1 MIVGGETKVK
11 KVKAAGTTPRV
22 LTITAT
28 KATARIK
35 ERGQAKVTKVDR
47 KERGKPIGLLSAIEP
62 PTPVATATNLDTKI
76 GIAGNG
82 YTMKNKRQ
90 QPKPTIANT

>member
-28 KATARIK
+28 KATA
-35 ERGQAKVTKVDR
+35 
-47 KERGKPIGLLSAIEP
+47 
-62 PTPVATATNLDTKI
+62 
-76 GIAGNG
+76 
-82 YTMKNKRQ
+82 
-90 QPKPTIANT
+90 